1 LIQEQLIKA
10 AKQRNPKALE
20 QLFQE
25 SYPVLFGYLM
35 KATLNE
41 DIARELTQETFL
53 KALKNIESF
62 KEKSKFTTWL
72 VSIATNLHKDM
83 LRKRK
88 HENPKTPFDS
98 LAFDE
103 SAEERVMEKDSFARV
118 KSVLMN
124 LPVEKRRIFI
134 LKHYYNYTYEEISR
148 IENCPI
154 GTVRSRLH
162 DCIKKI
168 RSEMEAETI

>member
-1 LIQEQLIKA
+1 MNHEQLIKA
-10 AKQRNPKALE
+10 AKQRDPKALE

-25 SYPVLFGYLM
+25 SYPILFGYLM

-41 DIARELTQETFL
+41 DMARELTQETFL
-53 KALKNIESF
+53 KALKNLDSF
-62 KEKSKFTTWL
+62 QERSKFTTWL

-88 HENPKTPFDS
+88 VDCPGDLDCS
-98 LAFDE
+98 MGSVE
-103 SAEERVMEKDSFARV
+103 SAEKRFMERDSFARI
-118 KSVLMN
+118 KSVLVG
-124 LPVEKRRIFI
+124 LPVEKRRVFI
-134 LKHYYNYTYEEISR
+134 LKHYYDYTYEEISR